1 MATVGSLGGITFNV
15 SSRRVLTFDNYSR
28 QGNIK
33 SAEHE
38 IIAEKSN
45 MEFTGLDPEEI
56 TFDIQLFSQ
65 LNVTPEK
72 KLEVLRNMRD
82 TGKVVSFILGNRPVS
97 QNKWMITGLSEKP
110 SYWKQRGKMHVV
122 TVSVALKEY
131 RVDAN
136 AATETNTNTSTP
148 WGNVASQV
156 SELKE
161 KVSAYKQEA
170 LDVLDQVDDTVGD
183 IL

>member
-33 SAEHE
+33 QAEHE

-45 MEFTGLDPEEI
+45 MEFTGLEPEEI

-65 LNVTPEK
+65 LNVKPED
-72 KLEVLRNMRD
+72 KLEALRNMRD
-82 TGKVVSFILGNRPVS
+82 TGQVVSFILGSSPVS
-97 QNKWMITGLSEKP
+97 QNKWMIVGLSEKP

-122 TVSVALKEY
+122 TVSVMLKEY

-136 AATETNTNTSTP
+136 TTSASRSGTP
-148 WGNVASQV
+148 WENVLSQI
-156 SELKE
+156 SEAQDT
-161 KVSAYKQEA
+161 VSAYKQKD
-170 LDVLDQVDDTVGD
+170 LDVLDQIDDTMGG

>member
-72 KLEVLRNMRD
+72 NLEVLRNMRD

-136 AATETNTNTSTP
+136 AATETNTSMP

-156 SELKE
+156 SEVKE

>member
-72 KLEVLRNMRD
+72 KLEVLSKYARYGEGRELYPGKQ
-82 TGKVVSFILGNRPVS
+82 TG
-97 QNKWMITGLSEKP
+97 QSE
-110 SYWKQRGKMHVV
+110 
-122 TVSVALKEY
+122 
-131 RVDAN
+131 
-136 AATETNTNTSTP
+136 
-148 WGNVASQV
+148 
-156 SELKE
+156 
-161 KVSAYKQEA
+161 
-170 LDVLDQVDDTVGD
+170 
-183 IL
+183 

>member
-82 TGKVVSFILGNRPVS
+82 TGKVVSFILGNRPIS
-97 QNKWMITGLSEKP
+97 QNKWMITGLSEK
-110 SYWKQRGKMHVV
+110 
-122 TVSVALKEY
+122 TVLLEAARKDARCHCIS
-131 RVDAN
+131 RVERIPGRRKRCNRNQYQYA
-136 AATETNTNTSTP
+136 
-148 WGNVASQV
+148 
-156 SELKE
+156 
-161 KVSAYKQEA
+161 
-170 LDVLDQVDDTVGD
+170 VGQCCVPG
-183 IL
+183 I

>member
-38 IIAEKSN
+38 IIAEKSH
-45 MEFTGLDPEEI
+45 MEFTGLEPEEI

-82 TGKVVSFILGNRPVS
+82 TGQVVSFILGGSPVS
-97 QNKWMITGLSEKP
+97 QNKWMITALSEKP
-110 SYWKQRGKMHVV
+110 TYWK
-122 TVSVALKEY
+122 
-131 RVDAN
+131 
-136 AATETNTNTSTP
+136 
-148 WGNVASQV
+148 
-156 SELKE
+156 
-161 KVSAYKQEA
+161 
-170 LDVLDQVDDTVGD
+170 
-183 IL
+183 

>member
-33 SAEHE
+33 SAEHG

-45 MEFTGLDPEEI
+45 LEFTGLDPEEI

-65 LNVTPEK
+65 LNITPED
-72 KLEVLRNMRD
+72 KLKALRNIRD
-82 TGKVVSFILGNRPVS
+82 TGRVVSFILGSSPVS
-97 QNKWMITGLSEKP
+97 QNKWMITSLSEKT

-122 TVSVALKEY
+122 TVSVTLKEY
-131 RVDAN
+131 RADPN
-136 AATETNTNTSTP
+136 AAIEINAGTP

-156 SELKE
+156 SKVKE